1 MPAPITLAILLGA
14 ATAVAGAQPPDAP
27 YTWVQVQGASVHHTS
42 QAELTNS
49 RALGLAM
56 GQWLERRWG
65 WEASVLRDTLEDKAG
80 LWSSKVVHVHGS
92 ALFNPLPDL
101 GRWRPFLRG
110 GVGVSGGV
118 YEPPSNGKA
127 LQAGVGLT
135 GLQASGTDTATST
148 TRLSLVAGAGLQAA
162 FGEHGMASLE
172 ARALGVQVTPAQRRY
187 ESQAL
192 LGVGYRWGGARARTP
207 VDLPAPPPPIAPA
220 PPAPI
225 APAPPAPLVHPHPVK
240 PVPPPPLPPPPEPP
254 IQEEPYLDPVPASPE
269 PPEQAPS
276 RRASAPPRRI
286 VLDESSLR
294 LTNEGLDLSAKG
306 ERAVRDFAALLIVFP
321 GDYTLVIT
329 GHTSNE
335 GPRARNLA
343 LSRTWAKALAK
354 AFVRAGVPAR
364 KITARGD
371 GPDHPAASNKT
382 AAGRRRNRRV
392 EIQVVAAAFSLQ
404 MGPGTRSPK
413 AGARESKPDKRQAK
427 GAAHGRK
434 KAPKARKHG
443 HHSIGS

>member
-1 MPAPITLAILLGA
+1 MPTPFALAILLG
-14 ATAVAGAQPPDAP
+14 TVNAVAGAQPPDAP
-27 YTWVQVQGASVHHTS
+27 YTWVQVQGAAVRHTS
-42 QAELTNS
+42 QSELTNS

-65 WEASVLRDTLEDKAG
+65 WEASVLRDSLADQAG

-110 GVGVSGGV
+110 GVGISGGV

-127 LQAGVGLT
+127 LQAGVGIT
-135 GLQASGTDTATST
+135 GLQAAGTDTATST

-192 LGVGYRWGGARARTP
+192 LGVGYRWGGARATTP
-207 VDLPAPPPPIAPA
+207 ADLPAPPPPIAPE
-220 PPAPI
+220 PPPPLE
-225 APAPPAPLVHPHPVK
+225 PAHAVK
-240 PVPPPPLPPPPEPP
+240 PIPPPPLPPPPESP
-254 IQEEPYLDPVPASPE
+254 IQEEAYTEPVQASPE
-269 PPEQAPS
+269 TPEQAPS
-276 RRASAPPRRI
+276 RRESAPPRRI
-286 VLDESSLR
+286 VLDDSSLR
-294 LTNEGLDLSAKG
+294 LTNEGLDLSPKG
-306 ERAVRDFAALLIVFP
+306 EKAVRDFAALLIVFP

-343 LSRTWAKALAK
+343 LSRTWAKGLAK

-404 MGPGTRSPK
+404 MGPGAGSPK
-413 AGARESKPDKRQAK
+413 AGAHDPKPAKRLAK
-427 GAAHGRK
+427 GAAHPRK

-443 HHSIGS
+443 HHTLGS